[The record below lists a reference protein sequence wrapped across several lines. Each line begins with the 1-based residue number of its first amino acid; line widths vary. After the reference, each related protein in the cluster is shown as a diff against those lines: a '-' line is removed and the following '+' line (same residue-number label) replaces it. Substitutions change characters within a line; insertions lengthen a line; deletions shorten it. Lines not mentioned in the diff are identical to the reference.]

1 MSSRERI
8 KRYCILIPGV
18 FFVGFGIA
26 CITKAGLG
34 STPISAIPYT
44 VSLIFPVLTFGT
56 YTALYNILLIVL
68 QLPFNSWR
76 MKPQDM
82 LMQLILSVVLGR
94 FIDLSTAILAVFS
107 PHVYVMQIVMLL
119 CGCLAMA
126 LGIYVQLLSGVSMTP
141 GEGFTSAI
149 SSYFKK
155 DYGSIRIVSDMIM
168 ALVAAGICFAVY
180 HKFLS
185 AREGT
190 IIVAFI
196 VGNIVK
202 VYAGIFQK
210 KAEGLIEKYIED

>member
-1 MSSRERI
+1 MSIRERL
-8 KRYCILIPGV
+8 KRYCILLPGV

-44 VSLIFPVLTFGT
+44 VSLIFPVITFGT
-56 YTALYNILLIVL
+56 YTAMYNILLIVL
-68 QLPFNSWR
+68 QLPFNRWK

-82 LMQLILSVVLGR
+82 LMQLVLSIVLGR
-94 FIDLSTAILAVFS
+94 FIDLSTSILTVFN
-107 PHVYVMQIVMLL
+107 PQVYILQIVMLL

-155 DYGSIRIVSDMIM
+155 DYDSIRIVSDMAM
-168 ALVAAGICFAVY
+168 ALIAAVICFTVF

-190 IIVAFI
+190 IIVAFL

-202 VYAGIFQK
+202 VYGRLLNGKTQK
-210 KAEGLIEKYIED
+210 FIEKYIAE